1 MAPLFQTIW
10 VDSGSSN
17 KTTITTALS
26 LTNNY
31 KTRNSWKLYTDHK
44 LGRNNPFEL
53 GQINCHETA
62 AYDLY
67 TTLYCSNFRHGLNL
81 CYRN

>member
-17 KTTITTALS
+17 KTIITTALS

-31 KTRNSWKLYTDHK
+31 KTHNSMKLYTDHK
-44 LGRNNPFEL
+44 LGRNNPLEL
-53 GQINCHETA
+53 DQIKCYETTA
-62 AYDLY
+62 SDLY
-67 TTLYCSNFRHGLNL
+67 TTL
-81 CYRN
+81 